1 MPLSMSSS
9 WARRSSG
16 REQPL
21 RIGPTRF
28 ARPSRQSPMA
38 SREASSQPQRYDA
51 AGDCGVKPRSTLSIP
66 ENPNP
71 VAEVSPLQTPEVT
84 PGQRDHRS
92 RLQNRLY
99 PAVQTIRDVM
109 DHKWRASDLG
119 PARDEAESGLGS
131 GPSEVLGLKT
141 DAGGVTRNAQSRS
154 ARATRRI
161 GLWAESDYPRR
172 NPSLRHR
179 YAPPS
184 CWIQRCQPLR
194 SQRRM

>member
-1 MPLSMSSS
+1 MIPAYQTVHYSVAISAGSSH
-9 WARRSSG
+9 ALPSS
-16 REQPL
+16 
-21 RIGPTRF
+21 
-28 ARPSRQSPMA
+28 
-38 SREASSQPQRYDA
+38 
-51 AGDCGVKPRSTLSIP
+51 LSIP

-119 PARDEAESGLGS
+119 PARDEAESGLGN
-131 GPSEVLGLKT
+131 GPSEVLGLKI
-141 DAGGVTRNAQSRS
+141 DAGGVTRNAQSRL

-161 GLWAESDYPRR
+161 GLWAESDYPRSDCIR
-172 NPSLRHR
+172 CPAERCRPRCRPKTVLPST
-179 YAPPS
+179 
-184 CWIQRCQPLR
+184 
-194 SQRRM
+194 QRRAAHAARTA

>member
-1 MPLSMSSS
+1 MATWPQWSMRRPKKQLNCLSGKVLTDQPDLQGKARWRLERPQVSLSATTQPGTAGSSH
-9 WARRSSG
+9 ALPSS
-16 REQPL
+16 
-21 RIGPTRF
+21 
-28 ARPSRQSPMA
+28 
-38 SREASSQPQRYDA
+38 
-51 AGDCGVKPRSTLSIP
+51 LSIP

-131 GPSEVLGLKT
+131 SPSEVLGLKT
-141 DAGGVTRNAQSRS
+141 DADGVTRNAQSRS

-161 GLWAESDYPRR
+161 GLWAESDYPLFNRVEDR
-172 NPSLRHR
+172 K
-179 YAPPS
+179 
-184 CWIQRCQPLR
+184 
-194 SQRRM
+194 